1 MLKLSADLSLDSRS
15 TFGFSLINGVKAAF
29 TIDFKTCFTSYYF
42 ESYKESTSKNYRIS
56 THTHIKMF
64 SYGLVASTNTTRDT
78 ETRLPAFR
86 IWTLP
91 AKSNYSFWT
100 RKKKKDHG
108 SKRRSVNC
116 KLIHLF
122 WFAGWKWKDS
132 GVGGTEFGFIYRS
145 YEHVGGDVS
154 SHLMCPWSD
163 LYMNKPNLFT

>member
-42 ESYKESTSKNYRIS
+42 ESYKESTSKNYRIR

-86 IWTLP
+86 I
-91 AKSNYSFWT
+91 
-100 RKKKKDHG
+100 
-108 SKRRSVNC
+108 
-116 KLIHLF
+116 
-122 WFAGWKWKDS
+122 
-132 GVGGTEFGFIYRS
+132 
-145 YEHVGGDVS
+145 
-154 SHLMCPWSD
+154 
-163 LYMNKPNLFT
+163 